1 MNSITPA
8 LELDVLGGRDRQQ
21 VKLRS
26 TLHPDAKFYELR
38 YDSDLSMEQIARL
51 QTLTERAE
59 PMVGK
64 EIVDVPTAQSLDA
77 WLDEAMSIVF
87 HTPLEPETLAEMG
100 CMPKWRV
107 LQFFG
112 ETCMTDE
119 PAAVQETPA
128 TQLPMVEPTR
138 TSIGAS

>member
-1 MNSITPA
+1 MQITPA
-8 LELDVLGGRDRQQ
+8 LDLGDLGGRERQQ
-21 VKLRS
+21 VKLKAS
-26 TLHPDAKFYELR
+26 THAEPRLYELR
-38 YDSDLSMEQIARL
+38 YDADLSMEQIARL

-64 EIVDVPTAQSLDA
+64 EIVDVATAQSLDA
-77 WLDEAMSIVF
+77 WLDEAMGIVF

-112 ETCMTDE
+112 ETCMTDGE
-119 PAAVQETPA
+119 AVQVGTPTPKA
-128 TQLPMVEPTR
+128 KRQPTR

>member
-1 MNSITPA
+1 MNAIVPA
-8 LELDVLGGRDRQQ
+8 LDLGELGGRARQH
-21 VKLRS
+21 VKLKASAHSEPR
-26 TLHPDAKFYELR
+26 LYELK

-64 EIVDVPTAQSLDA
+64 EIVDVATAQSLDE

-87 HTPLEPETLAEMG
+87 LTPLEPETLAEMG

-119 PAAVQETPA
+119 PAQAAPQETP
-128 TQLPMVEPTR
+128 VRPTE